1 MVSPELFWE
10 PEDLTME
17 LTARTPRRVEFVLD
31 LICVHSYIALTR
43 WSRAAKRFRDSGA
56 EVEVVFRPFQLA
68 PETPST
74 GRPLF
79 EVHKEAFGEE
89 KARAIARDT
98 GFGAEDGLRLNFER
112 AVYTNT
118 FEAHRLLADAAGQGL
133 GEAMAERLFRAYLTD
148 GSNIGDPHTLA
159 RLADEIGV
167 VHSEGGGTA
176 LRAELDRVRT
186 LGISSVPLVLFDG
199 GPALGGAQPEA
210 VYFQALTTQPDP
222 SLRG

>member
-1 MVSPELFWE
+1 MRLKP
-10 PEDLTME
+10 
-17 LTARTPRRVEFVLD
+17 RTPRRVEFVLD

-43 WSRAAKRFRDSGA
+43 FNRAAKRLRDSGT
-56 EVEVVFRPFQLA
+56 EVEIVFRPYQLA
-68 PETPST
+68 PETPAT

-118 FEAHRLLADAAGQGL
+118 FEAHRLVADAAGQGL
-133 GEAMAERLFRAYLTD
+133 GEAMTERLFRAYLTD
-148 GSNIGDPHTLA
+148 GLNIGDPDTLA

-167 VHSEGGGTA
+167 VRSEDADAA
-176 LRAELDRVRT
+176 LRAELDGVRT

-210 VYFQALTTQPDP
+210 VYFQALSAHPAP
-222 SLRG
+222 SPRG